1 MGQEKTRLQ
10 TGALQGERGRERER
24 NEGTWFEFE
33 LLTFLLFLL
42 EEETASLNFMVP
54 APLPLN

>member
-1 MGQEKTRLQ
+1 MIKRDWKLV
-10 TGALQGERGRERER
+10 LSREREGER
-24 NEGTWFEFE
+24 VSGEGTWFEFE

>member
-1 MGQEKTRLQ
+1 MLS
-10 TGALQGERGRERER
+10 REREGER
-24 NEGTWFEFE
+24 ESGTKGLGFEFE